1 MSATNDVHTGGDAK
15 VRVAYRHVELS
26 AGATMQ
32 QQDDGSGAFRLTLD
46 APPPVRTVLS
56 IGARAYVVVAV
67 TEVAGDGGA
76 RGCLVREVD
85 STQLPTTVGTE
96 RLRDGSL
103 GSAEPAPSTPAVAHE
118 ADDDRDADG
127 YGAHMAV
134 PAPVVG
140 EDSSEPIDVGDEDNG
155 SGGEPASEETATP
168 GEGTSRGK
176 KRRGRQRK

>member
-1 MSATNDVHTGGDAK
+1 MSATNEVHTGGDAK

-26 AGATMQ
+26 AAATM
-32 QQDDGSGAFRLTLD
+32 QDDGSGAFRLTLD

-67 TEVAGDGGA
+67 TEVVGDGGA

-85 STQLPTTVGTE
+85 SKQLPTTVGTE
-96 RLRDGSL
+96 QLRDGSL
-103 GSAEPAPSTPAVAHE
+103 GSAEPASSTPAAARD
-118 ADDDRDADG
+118 ADEDRDGDG

-155 SGGEPASEETATP
+155 NGGEPASEETATP